1 MFYYWYNLTD
11 TPAILSRINI
21 FFYINTRI
29 FKIKLNNYI
38 SYIVVTLSGF
48 KIKNIKTFFN
58 VLDFEYIYFKFFI
71 FFSIFFL
78 LFLLV

>member
-21 FFYINTRI
+21 FFYINIRI
-29 FKIKLNNYI
+29 FKIKLNTYI
-38 SYIVVTLSGF
+38 SYIIVALNGF

-58 VLDFEYIYFKFFI
+58 ILDFEYIYFKFFT
-71 FFSIFFL
+71 FFL
-78 LFLLV
+78 ILFLIFMLV